1 MKSIKNKLILIIS
14 ILVSITVSAVAI
26 LGYTFSSKAIRN
38 AVSKNIEDKL
48 NADIFSMF
56 RYIQQEHGTISVND
70 DGTLIDSHGENL
82 EKSNKVVDMVYQD
95 LDAAATIYKK
105 EGNDF
110 KIVTTNVRDK
120 NSERVIGEVLHRKS
134 SAYKNLS
141 KGKAYVGITNIN
153 GEDYKTSYLLIY
165 SDNGKVVG
173 AASIGVPISDIKL
186 EIRNSLNS
194 LAIIFIVIIVVSL
207 IVNIVL
213 VRLIGIAITKGLV
226 KVSEFSDNLRQLDI
240 KDNIPDNV
248 LALRD
253 EVGDVA
259 NSMQVA
265 INALRDFVSD
275 TDSISDNVKEYTEEV
290 LKNMNQVRTSASEI
304 SLAANQIAEGATS
317 QAKETESGNIEAE
330 ELGESIDS
338 NKKDLALLVNLMKE
352 VETLRAEGINIVKE
366 LANESV
372 KAIEATNEIYNV
384 IEETNIKAKDIE
396 KASEIIKDISEQIN
410 LVALNASIEA
420 ARAGESGKGFSVVAE
435 EVRKLAEESNKSND
449 EIENVVKELTVKTES
464 AVETVNKMVDMMKKQ
479 HNSVNVTVNK
489 FEGISNSLKKTNNA
503 LDNLNKSSSDIEE
516 KKDTMINLMQNL
528 SAIAEEN
535 AASTQEVSA
544 SVEEQTSIISSL
556 SHSINEMAEMSDK
569 MKENISKFQY

>member
-38 AVSKNIEDKL
+38 SVSRNIEDKL

-70 DGTLIDSHGENL
+70 DGTLIDSHGKNL

-489 FEGISNSLKKTNNA
+489 FEGISNSLEKTNNA

>member
-38 AVSKNIEDKL
+38 SVSRNIEDKL

-70 DGTLIDSHGENL
+70 DGTLIDSHGKNL

-464 AVETVNKMVDMMKKQ
+464 AVETVNKLVDMMKKQ

-489 FEGISNSLKKTNNA
+489 FEGISNSLEKTNNA

>member
-489 FEGISNSLKKTNNA
+489 FEGISNSLEKTNNA

-516 KKDTMINLMQNL
+516 KKDIMINLMQNL

>member
-38 AVSKNIEDKL
+38 SVSRNIEDKL

-70 DGTLIDSHGENL
+70 DGTLIDSHGKNL

-489 FEGISNSLKKTNNA
+489 FEGISNSLEKTNNA

-516 KKDTMINLMQNL
+516 KKDIMINLMQNL

>member
-56 RYIQQEHGTISVND
+56 RYIQQEHGIISVND

-207 IVNIVL
+207 IVNIVFAS
-213 VRLIGIAITKGLV
+213 LIGIAITKGLV

-489 FEGISNSLKKTNNA
+489 FEGISNSLEKTNNA

-516 KKDTMINLMQNL
+516 KKDIMINLMQNL

>member
-38 AVSKNIEDKL
+38 SVSRNIEDKL

-516 KKDTMINLMQNL
+516 KKDIMINLMQNL

>member
-38 AVSKNIEDKL
+38 SVSRNIEDKL

-56 RYIQQEHGTISVND
+56 RYIQQEHGIISVND

>member
-38 AVSKNIEDKL
+38 SVSRNIEDKL

>member
-70 DGTLIDSHGENL
+70 DGTLIDSHGKNL

-489 FEGISNSLKKTNNA
+489 FEGISNSLEKTNNA

-516 KKDTMINLMQNL
+516 KKDIMINLMQNL

>member
-14 ILVSITVSAVAI
+14 ILVSITVSVVAI
-26 LGYTFSSKAIRN
+26 LGYTFSIKGMRTT
-38 AVSKNIEDKL
+38 VSKNIEDKL
-48 NADIFSMF
+48 NSNVFAMF
-56 RYIQQEHGTISVND
+56 RYIQQEHGIISVND
-70 DGTLIDSHGENL
+70 DGTLIDSHGNNL

-110 KIVTTNVRDK
+110 KIVSTNVRDK
-120 NSERVIGEVLHRKS
+120 NSERVTGEVLDKKS
-134 SAYKNLS
+134 SAYKSLS
-141 KGKAYVGITNIN
+141 KGKAYVGNTTIN

-165 SDNGKVVG
+165 SDNGNVVG
-173 AASIGVPISDIKL
+173 AASIGVPISDVNL

-194 LAIIFIVIIVVSL
+194 LAIGFIIILVVSL

-213 VRLIGIAITKGLV
+213 ARLIGVAITKGLV

-240 KDNIPDNV
+240 KDNLPDKV
-248 LALRD
+248 LSLKD

-275 TDSISDNVKEYTEEV
+275 TDTISDSVKEYTEEV
-290 LKNMNQVRTSASEI
+290 LKNMDQVRTSASEI

-338 NKKDLALLVNLMKE
+338 NKEDLALLVNLMNE

-366 LANESV
+366 LAKESV
-372 KAIEATNEIYNV
+372 KTIEATNEIYDV
-384 IEETNIKAKDIE
+384 IEETNMKAKDIK
-396 KASEIIKDISEQIN
+396 KASEMIKDISEQIN

-449 EIENVVKELTVKTES
+449 EIENVVKELTDKTES
-464 AVETVNKMVDMMKKQ
+464 AVDTVNKMVDMMKKQ

-489 FEGISNSLKKTNNA
+489 FEGISNSLEKTNNA
-503 LDNLNKSSSDIEE
+503 LDNLNKSSSYIEE
-516 KKDTMINLMQNL
+516 KKDTMISLMQNL

-556 SHSINEMAEMSDK
+556 SHSINEMAQMSDK

>member
-38 AVSKNIEDKL
+38 SVSRNIEDKL

-489 FEGISNSLKKTNNA
+489 FEGISNSLEKTNNA

>member
-26 LGYTFSSKAIRN
+26 LGYTFSGKAIRN

-56 RYIQQEHGTISVND
+56 RYIQQEHGIISVND

-110 KIVTTNVRDK
+110 KIVSTNVRDK

-207 IVNIVL
+207 IVNIVFAS
-213 VRLIGIAITKGLV
+213 LIGIAITKGLV

-435 EVRKLAEESNKSND
+435 EVRKLAEESNKSNG
-449 EIENVVKELTVKTES
+449 EIENVVKELTDKTES
-464 AVETVNKMVDMMKKQ
+464 AVDTVNKMVDMMKKQ

-489 FEGISNSLKKTNNA
+489 FEGISNSLEKTNNA
-503 LDNLNKSSSDIEE
+503 LDNLNKSSSYIEE
-516 KKDTMINLMQNL
+516 KKDTMISLMQNL

>member
-38 AVSKNIEDKL
+38 SVSRNIEDKL
-48 NADIFSMF
+48 NSDIFSMF
-56 RYIQQEHGTISVND
+56 RYIQQEHGIISVND

-213 VRLIGIAITKGLV
+213 ASLIGIAITKGLV

-489 FEGISNSLKKTNNA
+489 FEGISNSLEKTNNA

-516 KKDTMINLMQNL
+516 KKDIMINLMQNL

>member
-38 AVSKNIEDKL
+38 AVSRNIEDKL

-207 IVNIVL
+207 IVNIVFAS
-213 VRLIGIAITKGLV
+213 LIGIAITKGLV

-464 AVETVNKMVDMMKKQ
+464 AVETVNKMVDMIKKQ

-489 FEGISNSLKKTNNA
+489 FEGISNSLEKTNNA

-516 KKDTMINLMQNL
+516 KKDIMINLMQNL

>member
-120 NSERVIGEVLHRKS
+120 NSERVIGEVLDKKS

-207 IVNIVL
+207 IVNIVFAS
-213 VRLIGIAITKGLV
+213 LIGIAITKGLV